1 MIKHLS
7 AILFFYFLII
17 IHVFTQN
24 NTENKIQTDYN
35 DKMVGFLIEYLEI
48 KYPNYSF
55 DNFIYVGVTRQK
67 LYLIKNKKIFLSYNV
82 STSKYGAGIINNS
95 NMTPVGLHEVY
106 EKYGSQVPLGGI
118 FKYREYTGEIAEINN
133 GKTSTNKDIISSRI
147 ITMKGL
153 EFGLN
158 KGENIDS
165 HQRNIYIHGTNEEG
179 LIGTPASHGCIRMNN
194 KDVINLYGYV
204 EKKMLIVILNN

>member
-1 MIKHLS
+1 MFKPLLAS
-7 AILFFYFLII
+7 LFFYFLII

-24 NTENKIQTDYN
+24 NTENKIQTGYN
-35 DKMVGFLIEYLEI
+35 DKMVDFLIEYLEI

-55 DNFIYVGVTRQK
+55 DNFIYIGVTRQK

-82 STSKYGAGIINNS
+82 STSKYGAGIIENS

-118 FKYREYTGEIAEINN
+118 FKYREYTGKIAEINE
-133 GKTSTNKDIISSRI
+133 GKISTNKDIISSRI

-153 EFGLN
+153 EKGLN
-158 KGENIDS
+158 NGENIDS
-165 HQRNIYIHGTNEEG
+165 YKRNIYIHGTNEEG
-179 LIGTPASHGCIRMNN
+179 LIGTPASHGCIRMKNI
-194 KDVINLYGYV
+194 DVINLYDHV
-204 EKKMLIVILNN
+204 KNKMLLVILNN